1 MSKQT
6 KKEKKVYCKKGTRK
20 NPKTGICEGPN
31 IDENNDKPSSFQGLV
46 KPIKSAIDQIKEAAF
61 SFRPTV
67 IENSKK
73 ILQKEQ
79 IKPIVQVLECSKK
92 YVFTDGDLP
101 RKEELDK
108 LSGPKLRKIHFEL
121 TQDPAVIDRTPG
133 VKTKDELIRLIIC
146 LENNKKFEKSSPP
159 VENFEGFSEPRSGIE
174 KPRSSRDVT
183 DLRSVKSPEDE
194 EEKTADFPEA
204 PVHEHEGPLRE
215 PLPEPNLDQETK
227 IDIGLEREPV
237 SLEEPASLEEP
248 VSLEEVAPSVV
259 EPVPVEEINDS
270 ERGFADKIG
279 IPPANPESKEYNTFL
294 FEKEKL
300 ERENLQEL
308 KDGDSLGF
316 LYPELND
323 PNFNIK
329 IAKRKEF
336 NDTQYDGTIYDIKEQ
351 ANKLCNTD
359 FELMPHQL
367 FVKNFMSMQTPYNCL
382 LLFMGLGT
390 GKSCS
395 SIGIAEETRAYM
407 KQVGLTQPIFII
419 ASPNVQQNYRLQLFD
434 ERKLKLVNGLWTLN
448 TCIGNSLLQEINPT
462 NLTGIPKDRIIS
474 EINTIINKY
483 YVFMGYTE
491 LANYIR
497 RHSDIPQGSR
507 FSLADQKSLRIKKI
521 RKYFDNRLIIIDEAH
536 NIRISD
542 DNKEDAKTASLLM
555 EVARYANNVR
565 LLLLSA
571 TPMYNNYKEIVWL
584 TNLMNMVDKRAT
596 INESDVFD
604 KEGGFLTERSSK
616 DGKKI
621 EGGRELLQR
630 KLTGYI
636 SHVRGENPYTF
647 PLRIYPDSF
656 SPENAFASLSKYP
669 SQQLNGKT
677 IEEPL
682 KHSPVFISP
691 IGEYQAKGYDFVM
704 NHLRNKSFSTTN
716 KFGEVREL
724 PTFDNM
730 DSFGYILLMQPLE
743 ALNIVFPHPEIK
755 AGETVGF
762 PAGEGELYP
771 EEKNEEIIKNMVGKR
786 GLYRIMSRKEDK
798 GTIPNIYDF
807 EYKAGSENIFQSQ
820 NIGKYSGKIAK
831 IVESV
836 RNSTGIVLIY
846 TQYIEGG
853 VVPVALA
860 LEEMGFGRF
869 SVASHAKS
877 LFKEAPIE
885 PLDALTMKSKS
896 TFLEE
901 GGEPAQFQQAKYIM
915 VTGNKAFSPDNLADI
930 KYATN
935 PNNKNGEKVKVIIIS
950 KAGSEGLDFKW
961 IRQVHVLEPWYNM
974 SRIEQ
979 IIGRGVRNLS
989 HCGLD
994 FEKRNVE
1001 IYLHAT
1007 LPTGDEEPADLYVY
1021 RFAEKK
1027 AEQIGRVTR
1036 LLKEV
1041 AVDCIL
1047 NVGQSNL
1054 TVDKLNAL
1062 AQNRDIK
1069 IQLSSKGNELVPF
1082 SIGDKP
1088 FSAVCDYMDNCA
1100 FTCSP
1105 TSAISES
1112 DIIQD
1117 TYNNDFL
1124 KMTYGGIIKRIRDLF
1139 RERTVYSRDEL
1150 ITSINIIKTYPTSH
1164 IDYALSRF
1172 IDNKSE
1178 YVYDRWGR
1186 TGYLVNKDQYY
1197 TFQPIEITDESI
1209 SLFERTL
1216 PVDHK
1221 REYVEIELPKE
1232 KAPLLVEEPMDQPI
1246 VVNETEK
1253 TMSEHYD
1260 VIIKQL
1266 DAAIETVKTWRNKK
1280 LEGARLSSGESDWYM
1295 NAGFVFDTIIANHG
1309 IAESDLMEFVTNH
1322 FLDTLP
1328 TNDRFTLVK
1337 YLFSMGEG
1345 EPVLEYQ
1352 SEIRSYF
1359 TPKIVTVRRFKCL
1372 VLISDKLVESSDER
1386 FKIYIQDD
1394 DTDKTVWNVALPTD
1408 RIAALKAIIPTMIVQ
1423 PANMNRLVGFMQVFR
1438 NDDVVFKTMDMQNKL
1453 KKGSRCGGEGKKDIM
1468 KKINLLS
1475 EYQYTEENT
1484 EDTELGKN
1492 LILKQGLCI
1501 ILETLLRHLNHRRF
1515 EMGHEVSQIS
1525 NFEVD
1530 LSEDVTGPVP
1540 LQIFKGINKGSR
1552 EGMVWFMDLE
1562 RAVLSKL
1569 VK

>member
-1 MSKQT
+1 MSKQSSQT
-6 KKEKKVYCKKGTRK
+6 KKEKNTYCKKGTRR
-20 NPKTGICEGPN
+20 NIKTGNCHLIIEGEGSEEKKKKT
-31 IDENNDKPSSFQGLV
+31 IVE
-46 KPIKSAIDQIKEAAF
+46 QIKEIVF
-61 SFRPTV
+61 TFRPTV
-67 IENSKK
+67 IQSSPKSPLIIN
-73 ILQKEQ
+73 
-79 IKPIVQVLECSKK
+79 KPFVIECSKK
-92 YVFTDGDLP
+92 YVPTDSDLP
-101 RKEELDK
+101 RKTELDK
-108 LSGPKLRKIHFEL
+108 LTGPKLRKIHFEL
-121 TQDPAVIDRTPG
+121 TQDPGVIDRTPG
-133 VKTKDELIRLIIC
+133 VKTKEELIRLIIC
-146 LENNKKFEKSSPP
+146 LENDKKMVQSSPQ
-159 VENFEGFSEPRSGIE
+159 EN
-174 KPRSSRDVT
+174 
-183 DLRSVKSPEDE
+183 LE
-194 EEKTADFPEA
+194 EEKVADLPEVSSN
-204 PVHEHEGPLRE
+204 PIVGTLPESVEIFE
-215 PLPEPNLDQETK
+215 PIPEPNLDEETK
-227 IDIGLEREPV
+227 IDLEIDEREPIHEPNLDEETKID
-237 SLEEPASLEEP
+237 LEIDEREPI
-248 VSLEEVAPSVV
+248 PSVES
-259 EPVPVEEINDS
+259 EPEPEINDIEKS
-270 ERGFADKIG
+270 FMDKIG
-279 IPPANPESKEYNTFL
+279 IPPANPESKEYNSFL
-294 FEKEKL
+294 FQKEKL
-300 ERENLQEL
+300 ERENLQEI
-308 KDGDSLGF
+308 KDDDPLGF

-323 PNFNIK
+323 HNFNVK

-351 ANKLCNTD
+351 ANKLCNVD

-382 LLFMGLGT
+382 LLYHSLGT

-434 ERKLKLVNGLWTLN
+434 ERKLKLVNGLWTSN
-448 TCIGNSLLQEINPT
+448 TCIGNALLQEINPT

-497 RHSDIPQGSR
+497 RHSEIPQGSR

-521 RKYFDNRLIIIDEAH
+521 KKYFDNRLIIIDEAH

-542 DNKEDAKTASLLM
+542 DNKEDSKTASLLM
-555 EVARYANNVR
+555 EVARYANNIR

-584 TNLMNMVDKRAT
+584 TNLMNTVDKRAT
-596 INESDVFD
+596 ITESDIFN
-604 KEGGFLTERSSK
+604 KEGEFLVERTSK

-630 KLTGYI
+630 KLSGYV

-647 PLRIYPDSF
+647 PFRIYPDSF
-656 SPENAFASLSKYP
+656 SPENALASISKYP
-669 SQQLNGKT
+669 SQQLNGKI

-682 KHSPVFISP
+682 KHTPVFVSP
-691 IGEYQAKGYDFVM
+691 IGEYQDKGYKFVM

-743 ALNIVFPHPEIK
+743 ALNITFPHPEIV
-755 AGETVGF
+755 AGSLSK
-762 PAGEGELYP
+762 EGEPYP
-771 EEKNEEIIKNMVGKR
+771 EEKNEEIIKNIVGKR

-807 EYKAGSENIFQSQ
+807 EYKAGSEKIFQSQ

-831 IVESV
+831 ICDCV

-853 VVPVALA
+853 VVPIALA

-869 SVASHAKS
+869 SIASHVKS
-877 LFKEAPIE
+877 LFKESPIE
-885 PLDALTMKSKS
+885 PLDSLTMKSKS
-896 TFLEE
+896 KFLEE
-901 GGEPAQFQQAKYIM
+901 GGEPTKFQQAKYIM

-935 PNNKNGEKVKVIIIS
+935 PNNKDGEKVKVIIIS

-961 IRQVHVLEPWYNM
+961 IRQVHILEPWYNM

-1007 LPTGDEEPADLYVY
+1007 LPSGDEEPADFYVY

-1036 LLKEV
+1036 LFKEV
-1041 AVDCIL
+1041 AVDCLL
-1047 NVGQSNL
+1047 NIGQTNL

-1062 AQNRDIK
+1062 AQNRDIT
-1069 IQLSSKGNELVPF
+1069 IQLSSKGSELVPF

-1088 FSAVCDYMDNCA
+1088 FSAVCDYMNDCA

-1105 TSAISES
+1105 SATIKES

-1124 KMTYGGIIKRIRDLF
+1124 KMNYGGIVKRIRDLF
-1139 RERTVYSRDEL
+1139 RERISYSRDEL
-1150 ITSINIIKTYPTSH
+1150 ISSINIIKTYPTSH

-1172 IDNKSE
+1172 IDNKNE

-1197 TFQPIEITDESI
+1197 MFQPIEITDESI
-1209 SLFERTL
+1209 SFFERTL

-1221 REYVEIELPKE
+1221 REYIEIELPKD
-1232 KAPLLVEEPMDQPI
+1232 KAPLLIDESTEELDI
-1246 VVNETEK
+1246 NVIETEK
-1253 TMSEHYD
+1253 TVSEHYNSI
-1260 VIIKQL
+1260 VKQL

-1280 LEGARLSSGESDWYM
+1280 LEGGRLSSGESDWYM
-1295 NAGFVFDTIIANHG
+1295 NTGFVLDTIIANHD
-1309 IAESDLMEFVTNH
+1309 IAESQLMEFVIYH

-1328 TNDRFTLVK
+1328 TNYRLTLVK
-1337 YLFSMGEG
+1337 YLFSMEEG

-1352 SEIRSYF
+1352 SEIRAYF
-1359 TPKIVTVRRFKCL
+1359 SVKMATVRLFKCVVL
-1372 VLISDKLVESSDER
+1372 VSDKLVESSDER
-1386 FKIYIQDD
+1386 IKICIQDD
-1394 DTDKTVWNVALPTD
+1394 SKDKLVWNVALPTD
-1408 RIAALKAIIPTMIVQ
+1408 RIAALKSIIPNMFVQ
-1423 PANMNRLVGFMQVFR
+1423 SANMNRLVGFMQVFR

-1468 KKINLLS
+1468 KKINIIDTF
-1475 EYQYTEENT
+1475 QYTEENT

-1492 LILKQGLCI
+1492 LIMKQGMCI
-1501 ILETLLRHLNHRRF
+1501 ILEMVLRHLNK
-1515 EMGHEVSQIS
+1515 
-1525 NFEVD
+1525 
-1530 LSEDVTGPVP
+1530 EDD
-1540 LQIFKGINKGSR
+1540 K
-1552 EGMVWFMDLE
+1552 VWFFDLE